1 MATGSRQNADLEF
14 FLFFDTIMQR
24 CDLEDRLL
32 VDCKEKKLKTK
43 GWLFFVI
50 LWFGFFRGVYVTKLK
65 MTLLMS
71 VIL

>member
-32 VDCKEKKLKTK
+32 IQVVDCKEKKLKTK

-50 LWFGFFRGVYVTKLK
+50 LWFGFSEGS
-65 MTLLMS
+65 M
-71 VIL
+71 